1 MNKKVLFLFLGFVPL
16 LGVAQN
22 RPFADKELQRQVDEV
37 YNRMTVEERTAQL
50 FGIRPS
56 EVMENGKFSV
66 EKCRKKYP
74 HGFGHVCQFA
84 CGLDL
89 DGNALRDFVKQVQFY
104 LMNETSAA
112 IPAIFHEEAISGFA
126 AKGATVY
133 PQQLGLSCTW
143 NPELARRKTFETA
156 KAMRAVGATFALSP
170 MIDLIRTAHWS
181 RIEESYGE
189 DSYLT
194 AAMGAAFVEGL
205 QGCDWRTGVAACTKH
220 FLGYGGGSRLPWKEI
235 YEEVLFPHEVA
246 FRHAGCK
253 VTMTPYGRFR
263 SEMAVCSDTLIN
275 KILRNGLKFD
285 GLVVSDYGAVG
296 YLSQN
301 DTALLKKT
309 AVEALNVG
317 NDLEFPS
324 NSNYRYLPELLEKG
338 LVDREAFETSVKRA
352 LMLKAK
358 LGLLDKDAR
367 LWNEGH
373 IDLDPVEA
381 RKTAYELA
389 CQSVVMLKNDGI
401 LPLDIE
407 GRKVALIGP
416 NANAACCMVGDYTYQ
431 SMRFFW
437 WGGKIDAHNP
447 EIITLKEALGRRVG
461 GALGYERGCEW
472 SRPGEVK
479 LGWGGDPRVRQL
491 TLGLVET
498 QDDTDWQRA
507 IRLAEGSD
515 VVIAALGENPALCGE
530 ARERN
535 SIRLPGEQENLLR
548 ALIATGRPVI
558 LVMFGGRPQV
568 IGNLADSCAA
578 VLQAWYPGEEGGNAV
593 ADILL
598 GNVCPS
604 GRLSV
609 SYPMNESRA
618 SYCYNN
624 GEKSADVAYPF
635 GYGLSYTDF
644 ECSDLYVPREVKTS
658 DEKLHISCKVKNV
671 GARVGAEVVQL
682 YLSPRSG
689 QPLKPIQLKGF
700 ARVELEPGESR
711 RVEFVLSPEQLA
723 YYTDKGFYM
732 IEPGRYEFMVGAS
745 SEDIRQRGLLTLT
758 GQAVKADLRTHYLTS
773 WK

>member
-1 MNKKVLFLFLGFVPL
+1 
-16 LGVAQN
+16 
-22 RPFADKELQRQVDEV
+22 
-37 YNRMTVEERTAQL
+37 
-50 FGIRPS
+50 
-56 EVMENGKFSV
+56 
-66 EKCRKKYP
+66 
-74 HGFGHVCQFA
+74 
-84 CGLDL
+84 
-89 DGNALRDFVKQVQFY
+89 
-104 LMNETSAA
+104 
-112 IPAIFHEEAISGFA
+112 
-126 AKGATVY
+126 
-133 PQQLGLSCTW
+133 
-143 NPELARRKTFETA
+143 
-156 KAMRAVGATFALSP
+156 
-170 MIDLIRTAHWS
+170 
-181 RIEESYGE
+181 
-189 DSYLT
+189 
-194 AAMGAAFVEGL
+194 
-205 QGCDWRTGVAACTKH
+205 
-220 FLGYGGGSRLPWKEI
+220 
-235 YEEVLFPHEVA
+235 
-246 FRHAGCK
+246 
-253 VTMTPYGRFR
+253 
-263 SEMAVCSDTLIN
+263 
-275 KILRNGLKFD
+275 
-285 GLVVSDYGAVG
+285 
-296 YLSQN
+296 
-301 DTALLKKT
+301 
-309 AVEALNVG
+309 
-317 NDLEFPS
+317 
-324 NSNYRYLPELLEKG
+324 
-338 LVDREAFETSVKRA
+338 
-352 LMLKAK
+352 MLKAK

-437 WGGKIDAHNP
+437 WGEKIDAHNP

-644 ECSDLYVPREVKTS
+644 EFSDLYVPREVKTS

>member
-1 MNKKVLFLFLGFVPL
+1 
-16 LGVAQN
+16 
-22 RPFADKELQRQVDEV
+22 
-37 YNRMTVEERTAQL
+37 
-50 FGIRPS
+50 
-56 EVMENGKFSV
+56 
-66 EKCRKKYP
+66 
-74 HGFGHVCQFA
+74 
-84 CGLDL
+84 
-89 DGNALRDFVKQVQFY
+89 
-104 LMNETSAA
+104 
-112 IPAIFHEEAISGFA
+112 
-126 AKGATVY
+126 
-133 PQQLGLSCTW
+133 
-143 NPELARRKTFETA
+143 
-156 KAMRAVGATFALSP
+156 
-170 MIDLIRTAHWS
+170 MI
-181 RIEESYGE
+181 
-189 DSYLT
+189 
-194 AAMGAAFVEGL
+194 
-205 QGCDWRTGVAACTKH
+205 
-220 FLGYGGGSRLPWKEI
+220 
-235 YEEVLFPHEVA
+235 
-246 FRHAGCK
+246 
-253 VTMTPYGRFR
+253 
-263 SEMAVCSDTLIN
+263 
-275 KILRNGLKFD
+275 
-285 GLVVSDYGAVG
+285 
-296 YLSQN
+296 
-301 DTALLKKT
+301 
-309 AVEALNVG
+309 
-317 NDLEFPS
+317 
-324 NSNYRYLPELLEKG
+324 
-338 LVDREAFETSVKRA
+338 
-352 LMLKAK
+352 
-358 LGLLDKDAR
+358 
-367 LWNEGH
+367 
-373 IDLDPVEA
+373 
-381 RKTAYELA
+381 
-389 CQSVVMLKNDGI
+389 
-401 LPLDIE
+401 
-407 GRKVALIGP
+407 
-416 NANAACCMVGDYTYQ
+416 
-431 SMRFFW
+431 
-437 WGGKIDAHNP
+437 
-447 EIITLKEALGRRVG
+447 
-461 GALGYERGCEW
+461 
-472 SRPGEVK
+472 
-479 LGWGGDPRVRQL
+479 
-491 TLGLVET
+491 
-498 QDDTDWQRA
+498 
-507 IRLAEGSD
+507 
-515 VVIAALGENPALCGE
+515 IAALGENPALCGE

-644 ECSDLYVPREVKTS
+644 EFSDLYVPREVKTS

>member
-253 VTMTPYGRFR
+253 VTMTSYGRFR

-416 NANAACCMVGDYTYQ
+416 
-431 SMRFFW
+431 
-437 WGGKIDAHNP
+437 
-447 EIITLKEALGRRVG
+447 
-461 GALGYERGCEW
+461 
-472 SRPGEVK
+472 
-479 LGWGGDPRVRQL
+479 
-491 TLGLVET
+491 
-498 QDDTDWQRA
+498 
-507 IRLAEGSD
+507 
-515 VVIAALGENPALCGE
+515 
-530 ARERN
+530 
-535 SIRLPGEQENLLR
+535 
-548 ALIATGRPVI
+548 
-558 LVMFGGRPQV
+558 
-568 IGNLADSCAA
+568 
-578 VLQAWYPGEEGGNAV
+578 
-593 ADILL
+593 
-598 GNVCPS
+598 
-604 GRLSV
+604 
-609 SYPMNESRA
+609 
-618 SYCYNN
+618 
-624 GEKSADVAYPF
+624 SA
-635 GYGLSYTDF
+635 
-644 ECSDLYVPREVKTS
+644 
-658 DEKLHISCKVKNV
+658 
-671 GARVGAEVVQL
+671 
-682 YLSPRSG
+682 
-689 QPLKPIQLKGF
+689 
-700 ARVELEPGESR
+700 
-711 RVEFVLSPEQLA
+711 
-723 YYTDKGFYM
+723 
-732 IEPGRYEFMVGAS
+732 
-745 SEDIRQRGLLTLT
+745 
-758 GQAVKADLRTHYLTS
+758 
-773 WK
+773 